1 MKWIIVGVQYEHKR
15 ILVHTHMDSTLINK
29 IPADDLAQLF
39 KILAEPNRL
48 RIVASMG
55 LDCSPVSAII
65 AATGLSQTN
74 VSFHLRV
81 LREAGIVKAERRGG
95 FIFYCLYDFE
105 LLDLLSHFNKWRKTC
120 EAAPGVQKRKK
131 AG

>member
-1 MKWIIVGVQYEHKR
+1 
-15 ILVHTHMDSTLINK
+15 MDISDKNTF
-29 IPADDLAQLF
+29 PVEDLARVF

-48 RIVASMG
+48 KIVTCMG

-65 AATGLSQTN
+65 ASTSLSQTN

-95 FIFYCLYDFE
+95 FVFYCLYDFQLLE
-105 LLDLLSHFNKWRKTC
+105 LLSSFDEWRLTC
-120 EAAPGVQKRKK
+120 VAMAETISR
-131 AG
+131 